1 MKGKVV
7 VVGGAS
13 PEQFVIYAQRL
24 INLIFLSVN
33 LHHEPLSF
41 IMGERSDGEKQE
53 KRDPGG
59 WGVVWGFLG
68 GRGCVWGWWMERH
81 LNYLVLIKLLLPDAD
96 VRDRKDYS
104 VAD

>member
-41 IMGERSDGEKQE
+41 IMGERSDGEKRE

-59 WGVVWGFLG
+59 WGGVGCGGF
-68 GRGCVWGWWMERH
+68 
-81 LNYLVLIKLLLPDAD
+81 
-96 VRDRKDYS
+96 
-104 VAD
+104 